1 MIRLAQLLDSPSAI
15 PRGHIEEILKE
26 SKNNIFVKKILQ
38 IIVIK
43 RLYMYRTAEADM
55 QWINSKLDIDITK
68 QKEISY
74 IKGSNLFLTKK

>member
-1 MIRLAQLLDSPSAI
+1 
-15 PRGHIEEILKE
+15 
-26 SKNNIFVKKILQ
+26 
-38 IIVIK
+38 
-43 RLYMYRTAEADM
+43 MYRTAEADM